1 MGLREKLKNKI
12 YGFGVFALGF
22 FLPFNV
28 YLIPWTARTPRAV
41 DVLGLSLAVILFI
54 HLLRHRRIRWQF
66 LFRVYSILLLLVP
79 LLWHSFLSSVSG
91 TTVYA
96 VRWLIAVVW
105 AITIGSLSVD
115 GRTRVALFK
124 GILAGC
130 TACLGVVIL
139 QFFGLHEFTQNIGLA
154 PQDSADDISFQSIWR
169 VPGME
174 KNVNGSAAI
183 ISLALPIAIGLVEE
197 RSLGRKWIF
206 IVLGVVALGS
216 VITLNRSSFLVS
228 GITLITW
235 VFLSGS
241 KWISGYTKFGII
253 ATVLV
258 GILAYGPPGGWER
271 WSDLENLS
279 RSSNVQVR
287 VETSKISAALAIKNP
302 LGKGISYKE
311 VLRER
316 SDVSSEATHNAV
328 FQLALLGG
336 LPIAIYVVYKL
347 GYAAIRLLQQSRLE
361 GWVSLHLLGLFCF
374 EEYFS
379 NMTIM
384 VIVAWLLLRS
394 FKR

>member
-1 MGLREKLKNKI
+1 
-12 YGFGVFALGF
+12 
-22 FLPFNV
+22 
-28 YLIPWTARTPRAV
+28 
-41 DVLGLSLAVILFI
+41 
-54 HLLRHRRIRWQF
+54 
-66 LFRVYSILLLLVP
+66 
-79 LLWHSFLSSVSG
+79 
-91 TTVYA
+91 
-96 VRWLIAVVW
+96 
-105 AITIGSLSVD
+105 
-115 GRTRVALFK
+115 
-124 GILAGC
+124 
-130 TACLGVVIL
+130 
-139 QFFGLHEFTQNIGLA
+139 
-154 PQDSADDISFQSIWR
+154 
-169 VPGME
+169 
-174 KNVNGSAAI
+174 
-183 ISLALPIAIGLVEE
+183 
-197 RSLGRKWIF
+197 
-206 IVLGVVALGS
+206 
-216 VITLNRSSFLVS
+216 
-228 GITLITW
+228 
-235 VFLSGS
+235 
-241 KWISGYTKFGII
+241 
-253 ATVLV
+253 V